1 MKKQSFGKILSFLPA
16 LAMLAAIFSF
26 SAQTGTQ
33 SGGLSQTASQW
44 LVAHWRALTGG
55 DCSPDAIALQAKAI
69 EFWVR
74 KGAHMTEYALLCL
87 SVSLPFGVY
96 RIRPKLR
103 IPLTPLI
110 CAAVAA
116 GDEFHQ
122 SFVAGRGPSVRDVG
136 IDTLGALCAL
146 GLLELICHLI
156 RQHKRKRQTN

>member
-44 LVAHWRALTGG
+44 LVAHWRALTSG

-110 CAAVAA
+110 CAAVAD

-156 RQHKRKRQTN
+156 RRHKRKRQTN

>member
-1 MKKQSFGKILSFLPA
+1 
-16 LAMLAAIFSF
+16 
-26 SAQTGTQ
+26 
-33 SGGLSQTASQW
+33 
-44 LVAHWRALTGG
+44 
-55 DCSPDAIALQAKAI
+55 
-69 EFWVR
+69 
-74 KGAHMTEYALLCL
+74 MTEYALLCL

-96 RIRPKLR
+96 RIRPQLR

-122 SFVAGRGPSVRDVG
+122 SFVAGRGPSVQDVG

-156 RQHKRKRQTN
+156 RRRKRKRQTN

>member
-1 MKKQSFGKILSFLPA
+1 MKKQRFGKMLSFLPA

-55 DCSPDAIALQAKAI
+55 DCSPDAIVSQA
-69 EFWVR
+69 FWVR

-96 RIRPKLR
+96 RIH
-103 IPLTPLI
+103 PLSLI
-110 CAAVAA
+110 HIS
-116 GDEFHQ
+116 EPTRH
-122 SFVAGRGPSVRDVG
+122 
-136 IDTLGALCAL
+136 
-146 GLLELICHLI
+146 
-156 RQHKRKRQTN
+156 

>member
-1 MKKQSFGKILSFLPA
+1 MKNQDLWKPLSFLPA
-16 LAMLAAIFSF
+16 LAMLAVIFSF

-33 SGGLSQTASQW
+33 SGGLSQAVSQW
-44 LVAHWRALTGG
+44 LVAHWRALIGG

-87 SVSLPFGVY
+87 SVSLSFFVY
-96 RIRPKLR
+96 RIRPKVR

-116 GDEFHQ
+116 SDEFHQ

-146 GLLELICHLI
+146 GLLELIRHLI
-156 RQHKRKRQTN
+156 RRYKRKRQTN